1 MDIPPD
7 EVLLKEF
14 DGLFLEHSDSQ
25 HLFVQLQT
33 LILVKHECHS
43 SASLL

>member
-14 DGLFLEHSDSQ
+14 DSLFFEHADGQ
-25 HLFVQLQT
+25 HLFMHFEAKLFVYR
-33 LILVKHECHS
+33 
-43 SASLL
+43 